1 MGRRE
6 CGRERAR
13 EGTSKEEGAK
23 KGMSEGVTSEG
34 GNERGR
40 ERARERI
47 CRDRD
52 GEGERG
58 RVKGGKDGERRERDI
73 HCKMEH
79 FRQLNIFCRIK
90 CL

>member
-1 MGRRE
+1 M
-6 CGRERAR
+6 R
-13 EGTSKEEGAK
+13 EGTSEGGNK
-23 KGMSEGVTSEG
+23 QGRRSEKGNERG

-40 ERARERI
+40 ERARERM